1 MLRRPSEPR
10 GEGPGLGSL
19 VEDLLGQIAYFIDQK
34 VSLLRLELEQD
45 VALVIRHLVVLAIGG
60 AIAGLGLVLG
70 TMALA
75 FWVAGSVGSV
85 AAGFGVTGLAFLAIG
100 AIIVAIRVGRGVDR
114 SRSRAL
120 ARTTSELRKDARWL
134 SNGR

>member
-1 MLRRPSEPR
+1 MLRHRV
-10 GEGPGLGSL
+10 EGPGLGSL

-45 VALVIRHLVVLAIGG
+45 IVLLVRHLVVLAIGG
-60 AIAGLGLVLG
+60 AIAGLGVVLG
-70 TMALA
+70 AMALA
-75 FWVAGSVGSV
+75 FWVAGAVGSMAV
-85 AAGFGVTGLAFLAIG
+85 GFGVTGLALLAIG
-100 AIIVAIRVGRGVDR
+100 AIIVAIRVGRGVDP